1 MEKHE
6 IGTDASI
13 PTHINNICLRN
24 YVKISSGRQLIPTK
38 LGILL
43 VHGYRKIDNE
53 LVSSSIRS
61 NLEKELN
68 LIAKG
73 QADFQSVLHRN
84 IEVYRQK
91 FIYFMENIRY
101 MDELFESNF
110 TSLVDTGKPFSK

>member
-24 YVKISSGRQLIPTK
+24 YVKISSGRQLIPPK

-73 QADFQSVLHRN
+73 QISSEFNL
-84 IEVYRQK
+84 
-91 FIYFMENIRY
+91 IYC
-101 MDELFESNF
+101 
-110 TSLVDTGKPFSK
+110 